1 MRHASTLDFSRVS
14 AVASAVAS
22 AISACRPRRRLSVV
36 VGERRSPVLDSLRE
50 RALDSSLGGRGRRDE
65 SVVTG
70 VHLVSPVLAMRYA
83 SPLDFS
89 RVSAVASAVSA
100 CRPRRRLSVVVGER
114 RRPVLESRRERALD
128 PLWVGEG
135 GVMRAS

>member
-1 MRHASTLDFSRVS
+1 MRASYRAYLVSPVLAMRYASTLDFSRVS
-14 AVASAVAS
+14 AVASA
-22 AISACRPRRRLSVV
+22 I
-36 VGERRSPVLDSLRE
+36 
-50 RALDSSLGGRGRRDE
+50 
-65 SVVTG
+65 
-70 VHLVSPVLAMRYA
+70 
-83 SPLDFS
+83 
-89 RVSAVASAVSA
+89 SA